1 MKFVFRL
8 YQWIIAAP
16 IILVATII
24 TAVVTIVGSLF
35 NSNWWGFYPAM
46 LWARLWCALLFVR
59 VEVKGREHVD
69 KSTSYV
75 FVANHQGAFDI
86 FAIYGYLGHSFKWMM
101 RKGLSNIPLVGTACR
116 AAGHIMVDTSSPTA
130 IRETMTAAEGKLERG
145 MSLVVFPEGRRT
157 DDGSMGHFK
166 PGAFKLAEE
175 FNLPVVPVSIDG
187 SYKVMPR
194 DTFNVTPGR
203 IIVTLHQPIA
213 PDAEGHDINQLCVDC
228 RNVIAQSLNASS
240 SQS

>member
-86 FAIYGYLGHSFKWMM
+86 FAI
-101 RKGLSNIPLVGTACR
+101 
-116 AAGHIMVDTSSPTA
+116 
-130 IRETMTAAEGKLERG
+130 
-145 MSLVVFPEGRRT
+145 
-157 DDGSMGHFK
+157 
-166 PGAFKLAEE
+166 
-175 FNLPVVPVSIDG
+175 
-187 SYKVMPR
+187 
-194 DTFNVTPGR
+194 
-203 IIVTLHQPIA
+203 
-213 PDAEGHDINQLCVDC
+213 
-228 RNVIAQSLNASS
+228 
-240 SQS
+240 